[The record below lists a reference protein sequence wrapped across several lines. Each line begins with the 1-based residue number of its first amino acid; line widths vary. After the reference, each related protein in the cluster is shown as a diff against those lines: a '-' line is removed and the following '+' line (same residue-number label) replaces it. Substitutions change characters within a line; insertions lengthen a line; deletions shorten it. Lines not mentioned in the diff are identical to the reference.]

1 MDFRMGAR
9 IIAAAV
15 CLGVFAG
22 AGAQTLSSPMGAGA
36 APPVSG
42 QGQGYH
48 SPLSAIPPLVP
59 RADVVPW
66 SVLAE
71 VKEKFQKPKIITLYS
86 PAIRKLDTTTVKIQ
100 GYMTPLEP
108 GTEHRHFLLL
118 SVPPSCPFCV
128 PGGPESI
135 IEVRTNAT
143 VKYTQTA
150 IVVEGRFHVLDQDPQ
165 GLYYRMTDA
174 RVVK

>member
-1 MDFRMGAR
+1 M
-9 IIAAAV
+9 
-15 CLGVFAG
+15 
-22 AGAQTLSSPMGAGA
+22 GA
-36 APPVSG
+36 APPVAG

-48 SPLSAIPPLVP
+48 SPLSAFPPLVP
-59 RADVVPW
+59 RADIVSW
-66 SVLAE
+66 SVLAD
-71 VKEKFQKPKIITLYS
+71 VKEKFQKRKIITFYG
-86 PAIRKLDTTTVKIQ
+86 PAVRQLDGTTIKVQ

-135 IEVRTNAT
+135 VEVRTTAP

-150 IVVEGRFHVLDQDPQ
+150 MVVEGRFHVLEQDPQ

-174 RVVK
+174 RLSK